1 MESLNES
8 DRQKIAILRR
18 FGNSKITG
26 YVGDI
31 TSFTTGFDGV
41 PEFITIHEE
50 DGININSTG
59 CILGDS
65 ILIKQI
71 DSNNFYNV
79 IFYANILEW

>member
-8 DRQKIAILRR
+8 DRQKITILRR

-50 DGININSTG
+50 DGI
-59 CILGDS
+59 
-65 ILIKQI
+65 K
-71 DSNNFYNV
+71 
-79 IFYANILEW
+79 